1 MSSNDNKLCEHC
13 QKTFS
18 TQRGLLRHQST
29 AKYCARARNLKIEN
43 RFECPHCEYGTC
55 FKSDLNKHVS
65 KCAIKNKDNPNEKE
79 IERLKARL
87 LVQEIKIGILEKLS
101 QRVRVNVNL

>member
-1 MSSNDNKLCEHC
+1 MNLLAGIVLNFCG
-13 QKTFS
+13 FS
-18 TQRGLLRHQST
+18 V
-29 AKYCARARNLKIEN
+29 
-43 RFECPHCEYGTC
+43 GTC
-55 FKSDLNKHVS
+55 FKSDLNKHVN

-79 IERLKARL
+79 IERLKTRL